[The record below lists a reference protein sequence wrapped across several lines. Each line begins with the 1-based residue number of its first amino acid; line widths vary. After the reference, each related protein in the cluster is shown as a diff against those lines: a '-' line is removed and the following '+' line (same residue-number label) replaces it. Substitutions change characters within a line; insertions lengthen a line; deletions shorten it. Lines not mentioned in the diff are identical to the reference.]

1 MDYFVSMF
9 SEPIQ
14 SILTSILFTALYILL
29 YLLLIAVLPHH
40 TAIIE
45 QIFILLFIAM
55 FAQKIMDAFLVL
67 SELITVLQSFFIL
80 VIPII
85 STMLIA
91 VSTIFTFIAWNPV
104 IIMVIHFLLFI
115 CTKLLIPSLLIA
127 LVLDVCTKIYPAIS
141 FSKAAD
147 LIRSSS
153 LSIIVASVLA
163 LTSIL
168 SFSGVAFFQLNNAVK
183 SPIKKLV
190 EQNIPLIGNLVVE
203 GLSLFQKSQSTIS
216 TVFGIGFLVVVWS
229 AAFYPAIVLLLHALM
244 FKFLGAFAEP
254 FSSNRISSLF
264 DDVGK
269 TLMVL
274 CAVALLLGF
283 AIVFIVL
290 LCIVLMQLSF
300 GGKT

>member
-1 MDYFVSMF
+1 MDYFLSMF
-9 SEPIQ
+9 SQPIQ
-14 SILTSILFTALYILL
+14 SIVTSISFIALYILL
-29 YLLLIAVLPHH
+29 YLLLIAVLPQH

-45 QIFILLFIAM
+45 QLFILLFIAM

-80 VIPII
+80 MIPII

-115 CTKLLIPSLLIA
+115 STKLLIPSLLIA
-127 LVLDVCTKIYPAIS
+127 LFLDVCTKIYPAIS

-147 LIRSSS
+147 LIRSSA
-153 LSIIVASVLA
+153 LSVIVASVLA

-168 SFSGVAFFQLNNAVK
+168 SFSGVAFFQLNDAVK

-190 EQNIPLIGNLVVE
+190 EQNIPLIGNLIVE
-203 GLSLFQKSQSTIS
+203 GLSLFQKTQSTIS
-216 TVFGIGFLVVVWS
+216 TVFGISFLAIVWS
-229 AAFYPAIVLLLHALM
+229 AAFYPAMTLLLHALM
-244 FKFLGAFAEP
+244 FKFIGALVEP
-254 FSSNRISSLF
+254 FSNNRISSLF

-283 AIVFIVL
+283 AIIFIVM

-300 GGKT
+300 GGTT